1 MKLTKLQVK
10 AAVNKL
16 KREFKNMQNEDREK
30 LEADY
35 EYPKDVQDLIA
46 ELPTYYSIIEEMEQ
60 LKNKYRLGY
69 CSDPEDVVNSKKTS
83 DINELIASRYRVP
96 DYDAFSDNLILS
108 ETDIDEAI
116 TKALA
121 AARI

>member
-16 KREFKNMQNEDREK
+16 KREFKNMQDEDREK

-60 LKNKYRLGY
+60 LRNKYRLGY
-69 CSDPEDVVNSKKTS
+69 CSDPEDVVNTKKTS

>member
-35 EYPKDVQDLIA
+35 KYPKDVQDLIA

-60 LKNKYRLGY
+60 LRNKYRLGY
-69 CSDPEDVVNSKKTS
+69 CSDPEDVVNTKKTS

>member
-16 KREFKNMQNEDREK
+16 EREFKNMQNEDREK

-35 EYPKDVQDLIA
+35 EYPKDIQDLIA

-60 LKNKYRLGY
+60 LRNKYRLGY
-69 CSDPEDVVNSKKTS
+69 CSDPEDVVNTKKTS

>member
-1 MKLTKLQVK
+1 MKLTKLQVE

-35 EYPKDVQDLIA
+35 EYPKDIQDLIA

-60 LKNKYRLGY
+60 LRNKYRLGY

>member
-60 LKNKYRLGY
+60 LRNKYHLGY
-69 CSDPEDVVNSKKTS
+69 CSDPEDVVNTKKTS

>member
-16 KREFKNMQNEDREK
+16 KREFKNMQDEDREK

-60 LKNKYRLGY
+60 LRNKYRLGY

>member
-1 MKLTKLQVK
+1 MKLTKLQVE

-60 LKNKYRLGY
+60 LRNKYRLGY
-69 CSDPEDVVNSKKTS
+69 CSDPEDVVNTKKTS

>member
-1 MKLTKLQVK
+1 MKLTKLQVE

-16 KREFKNMQNEDREK
+16 KREFKNMQDEDREK

-35 EYPKDVQDLIA
+35 EYPKDIQDLIA

-60 LKNKYRLGY
+60 IRNKYRLGY

>member
-1 MKLTKLQVK
+1 MKLTKLQVE

-16 KREFKNMQNEDREK
+16 KREFKNMQDEDREK

-35 EYPKDVQDLIA
+35 EYPKDIQDLIA

-60 LKNKYRLGY
+60 LRNKYRLGY
-69 CSDPEDVVNSKKTS
+69 CSDPEDVVNTKKTS

>member
-1 MKLTKLQVK
+1 MKLTKLQVE

-16 KREFKNMQNEDREK
+16 KREFKNMQDEDREK

-35 EYPKDVQDLIA
+35 EYPKDIQDLIA

-60 LKNKYRLGY
+60 LRNKYRLGY

>member
-1 MKLTKLQVK
+1 MKLTKLQVE

-46 ELPTYYSIIEEMEQ
+46 KLPTYYSIIEEMEQ
-60 LKNKYRLGY
+60 LRNKYRLGY
-69 CSDPEDVVNSKKTS
+69 CSDPEDVVNTKKTS

>member
-1 MKLTKLQVK
+1 MKLTKLQVE

-16 KREFKNMQNEDREK
+16 KREFKNMQDEDREK

-60 LKNKYRLGY
+60 LRNKYRLGY

>member
-1 MKLTKLQVK
+1 
-10 AAVNKL
+10 
-16 KREFKNMQNEDREK
+16 
-30 LEADY
+30 
-35 EYPKDVQDLIA
+35 
-46 ELPTYYSIIEEMEQ
+46 MEQ
-60 LKNKYRLGY
+60 LRNKYRLGY

>member
-60 LKNKYRLGY
+60 LRNKYRLGY
-69 CSDPEDVVNSKKTS
+69 CSNPEDVVNTKKTS

>member
-60 LKNKYRLGY
+60 LRNKYRLGY

-83 DINELIASRYRVP
+83 DINELIASKYRVP

>member
-60 LKNKYRLGY
+60 LRNKYRLGY
-69 CSDPEDVVNSKKTS
+69 SSDPEDVVNSKKTS

-96 DYDAFSDNLILS
+96 YYDAFSDNLILS

>member
-60 LKNKYRLGY
+60 LRNKYRLGY
-69 CSDPEDVVNSKKTS
+69 CSDPEDVVNTKKTS

>member
-60 LKNKYRLGY
+60 LRNKYRLGY

>member
-1 MKLTKLQVK
+1 MKLTKLQVE

-16 KREFKNMQNEDREK
+16 KREFKNMQDEDREK

-60 LKNKYRLGY
+60 LRNKYRLGY
-69 CSDPEDVVNSKKTS
+69 CSDPEDVVNTKKTS

>member
-60 LKNKYRLGY
+60 LRNKYRLGY
-69 CSDPEDVVNSKKTS
+69 CLDPKDVVNTKKTS